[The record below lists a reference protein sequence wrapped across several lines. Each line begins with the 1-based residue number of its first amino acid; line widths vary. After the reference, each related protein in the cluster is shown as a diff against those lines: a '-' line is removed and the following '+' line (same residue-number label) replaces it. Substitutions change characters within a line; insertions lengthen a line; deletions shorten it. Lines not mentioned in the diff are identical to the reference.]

1 MRAHCMGADPYNHPM
16 TRGIIVAALVAVAGS
31 PLLAGGRGT
40 VSGAYV
46 EARTAEVFTGGCIMN
61 SEAETMGKQAV
72 LAWKVDRGSFNGVA
86 LDGLSVV
93 AALSGDRN
101 LGMTEM
107 GGEKPAVRS
116 ALFVDGRANGA
127 QQLALVAMANEL
139 SKGLVG
145 TIVQVT
151 PTPIEFADRGGEIE
165 VSAGQVSLDV
175 SKHLVHDPTCG
186 AQQWFHPFS
195 VVTDAA
201 IGMTATNSFSGSALG
216 TKWSD
221 PNKRSAFFGSFSY

>member
-1 MRAHCMGADPYNHPM
+1 MKRA
-16 TRGIIVAALVAVAGS
+16 IIAAALIGVAAS
-31 PLLAGGRGT
+31 PLLAGGRNT

-72 LAWKVDRGSFNGVA
+72 LAWKVDRGSFNGINI
-86 LDGLSVV
+86 DGLSVV
-93 AALSGDRN
+93 AAMSGDRN

-107 GGEKPAVRS
+107 GGEKPSVRT
-116 ALFVDGRANGA
+116 AMFVDQRANAA
-127 QQLALVAMANEL
+127 QQIALVAMASEL

-151 PTPIEFADRGGEIE
+151 PTPIQFADHGGEIN
-165 VSAGQVSLDV
+165 VSAAQVSLAV
-175 SKHLVHDPTCG
+175 SKHLTHDPTCG
-186 AQQWFHPFS
+186 AMQWFHPFS
-195 VVTDAA
+195 SMDESAMGVTNQNLF
-201 IGMTATNSFSGSALG
+201 TGSALG

-221 PNKRSAFFGSFSY
+221 PNKRSAFFGTFSY

>member
-1 MRAHCMGADPYNHPM
+1 MNRMILA
-16 TRGIIVAALVAVAGS
+16 AALIGVAVS
-31 PLLAGGRGT
+31 PLAAGGK
-40 VSGAYV
+40 GAVTGSYV

-61 SEAETMGKQAV
+61 SEAETVGKQAV
-72 LAWKVDRGSFNGVA
+72 LAWKVDRGTFNGIA
-86 LDGLSVV
+86 IDGLSVV

-116 ALFVDGRANGA
+116 ALFVDQRANPA

-151 PTPIEFADRGGEIE
+151 PTAIQFTDRGGE
-165 VSAGQVSLDV
+165 VQVLGGAGV
-175 SKHLVHDPTCG
+175 
-186 AQQWFHPFS
+186 
-195 VVTDAA
+195 
-201 IGMTATNSFSGSALG
+201 
-216 TKWSD
+216 
-221 PNKRSAFFGSFSY
+221 RRR

>member
-1 MRAHCMGADPYNHPM
+1 MKRSV
-16 TRGIIVAALVAVAGS
+16 IVVALLGLAAS
-31 PLLAGGRGT
+31 PLLAGGKSSVTGE
-40 VSGAYV
+40 YV

-72 LAWKVDRGSFNGVA
+72 LAWKVNRGSFNGVP

-107 GGEKPAVRS
+107 GGEKPTVRS
-116 ALFVDGRANGA
+116 AMFVDEHANGA

-151 PTPIEFADRGGEIE
+151 SAPIQFADHGGEIQ
-165 VSAGQVSLDV
+165 VTAGSASQVALDV
-175 SKHLVHDPTCG
+175 SKHLVHDPSCG
-186 AQQWFHPFS
+186 AMQWFHPFS
-195 VVTDAA
+195 SVDDAA
-201 IGMTATNSFSGSALG
+201 IGMAAQHSFMGASLG

-221 PNKRSAFFGSFSY
+221 PNKRSAFFGTFSY